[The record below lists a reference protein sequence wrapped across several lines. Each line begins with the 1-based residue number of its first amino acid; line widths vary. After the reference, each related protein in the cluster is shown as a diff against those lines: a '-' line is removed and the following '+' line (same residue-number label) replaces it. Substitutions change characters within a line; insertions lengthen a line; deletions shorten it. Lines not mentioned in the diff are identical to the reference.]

1 LPKEKK
7 KHSRGWGFV
16 EFVHLKIK
24 ENIDEKDEL
33 VYIGSSFSSLC
44 NNATNND
51 NGKIAITI
59 LQQKKNGWE
68 QIITHCNKKK
78 C

>member
-7 KHSRGWGFV
+7 KNSRGWGFV

-51 NGKIAITI
+51 NRENCNHDNATK
-59 LQQKKNGWE
+59 QKNGWE
-68 QIITHCNKKK
+68 QKNHTL
-78 C
+78 